1 MSYHFVNVI
10 IVLFIF
16 NIFQMPFPN
25 LSITG
30 KEHVDNFTAA
40 NITWKK
46 EGMKVRNKANVHR

>member
-1 MSYHFVNVI
+1 
-10 IVLFIF
+10 
-16 NIFQMPFPN
+16 MPLLN

-30 KEHVDNFTAA
+30 EEHLDNFTAA